1 MKKSCPDLFWEYG
14 RRKSS
19 CGRAVWKV
27 PESGQKKK
35 KMTTFNER
43 DSSSVSG
50 EASLWEHL
58 KKNRS
63 FCSTTRKN
71 FGMDAVSWRGRVHCD
86 HRKLKLGRFLTLPT
100 RRYTVPWGK
109 RCVGTRGYVGIGKR
123 GRIEGSGVNW
133 KHVRRPWHGARKNGV
148 ETNKGRERDS
158 NINENNNELNNAEG
172 FDLLVR
178 EAVGVPWNEGMA
190 AGGRKGK
197 TPTGVV
203 ACCIA
208 LSFIQ

>member
-1 MKKSCPDLFWEYG
+1 MEEENRAAEELSGKFRKADKK
-14 RRKSS
+14 RRKWQHSTNVTRPA
-19 CGRAVWKV
+19 CRVKL
-27 PESGQKKK
+27 PYEN
-35 KMTTFNER
+35 T
-43 DSSSVSG
+43 
-50 EASLWEHL
+50 L

-190 AGGRKGK
+190 AGGRKEK

-203 ACCIA
+203 TCCIA